1 MALNL
6 TRSKRFLRFLYAATL
21 CAIMPFVT
29 KAQLPTT
36 AAAYPFVASTKTFNY
51 LSGGTVPTGWVN
63 GTGNSDDNN
72 CMVNIGFPFT
82 FCGVP
87 YTQVNISTNGI
98 MAFGTT
104 GSTILWAYYPA
115 YNTYIPNTGPAVFAG
130 WCDAQGPSISN
141 VTYATTGVAPNRVFT
156 MQLEG
161 WGSWPF
167 SGSYVTYQYILY
179 EGGAIEIMY
188 RQESGSSSGFNST
201 AAIGIANSQTDY
213 QTLPNTGVSPTP
225 STTAWI
231 SGPPITGNRPAT
243 GQSYLWGLV
252 PCTGTPQYNI
262 AGPYQ
267 ACPGKNFNLTISGTG
282 IISGLTFQWES
293 NSTSASGPWQP
304 VAGATTN
311 TLTDV
316 VTTSSKWYRCK
327 ITCTNSGL
335 SYTTPAWQVDVAPFM
350 FCYCDNGPA
359 VNTGLDIGNVKV
371 LAMPSGQVRLD
382 NGISTPAVSNTN
394 SKNAYSTFQYTVP
407 PVVMYRDSTFKFSV
421 SSITSAATMPATVN
435 VVVFVDMDR
444 NGIFD
449 ATDKVLQKKITAA
462 STVPNTESN
471 TFTIPHDAQ
480 IGLTGMR
487 VIAST
492 GNPDSC
498 GFGSAEGET
507 EDYLVDMRWEPCK
520 GPENAGAAVTSVA
533 QICPDYDYVV
543 TDTTYEKKKSELQR
557 LWQVSADNIG
567 WTNLTGTND
576 QDFLNKIFTGQ
587 PLYYRVRMVCPRTS
601 DTTYSTVGNI
611 KPKDGYKCY
620 CYSQAVGGNVKDTS
634 DIGGITIGNYTMNT
648 GGPHLLNPH
657 AYSKRTDHTDET
669 PLELFADSTYITTIY
684 QTQHSD
690 VHADAKVTI
699 FIDYNNNKQYDVP
712 YERVYTG
719 YTSVSNF
726 TIADTFTIPS
736 VVITGVPTGMRFI
749 INNNLAPNTP
759 SDEACGPYTSGETHD
774 FIVVLN
780 KLFPAGVR
788 PVGSISNLAVYPNP
802 NDGKFMLQ
810 FNNSGDAKQVDVTI
824 SNVTGQQVFHHT
836 YNTNGAQFSK
846 EINLNEVAKGVYI
859 VELNANGEKLTQKL
873 VIQ

>member
-1 MALNL
+1 MKQLLRKLFLL
-6 TRSKRFLRFLYAATL
+6 TVATL
-21 CAIMPFVT
+21 VVGNAEAQYCNPSIAIGCS
-29 KAQLPTT
+29 
-36 AAAYPFVASTKTFNY
+36 AADYIQSFST
-51 LSGGTVPTGWVN
+51 SGGIT
-63 GTGNSDDNN
+63 
-72 CMVNIGFPFT
+72 
-82 FCGVP
+82 
-87 YTQVNISTNGI
+87 NISN
-98 MAFGTT
+98 
-104 GSTILWAYYPA
+104 
-115 YNTYIPNTGPAVFAG
+115 PNTGCQNAATGINAYLSMVHTAV
-130 WCDAQGPSISN
+130 PSMTVN
-141 VTYATTGVAPNRVFT
+141 FTVTNTPSFPEYYRIFVDWNIDGDMTDPGEEVWYGGQLNSGQTVSSSFVVPSTATPGTTRMRVMCVYATVTWGPCSSVTFGEIEDYTFVINAPCSGVPNIY
-156 MQLEG
+156 
-161 WGSWPF
+161 S
-167 SGSYVTYQYILY
+167 VT
-179 EGGAIEIMY
+179 A
-188 RQESGSSSGFNST
+188 T
-201 AAIGIANSQTDY
+201 
-213 QTLPNTGVSPTP
+213 PNPV
-225 STTAWI
+225 
-231 SGPPITGNRPAT
+231 
-243 GQSYLWGLV
+243 
-252 PCTGTPQYNI
+252 
-262 AGPYQ
+262 
-267 ACPGKNFNLTISGTG
+267 CPGKPLKVSLAGLPQTQQTYEWKYSDDGVSWQNYTG
-282 IISGLTFQWES
+282 
-293 NSTSASGPWQP
+293 
-304 VAGATTN
+304 VVGAYGDIN
-311 TLTDV
+311 DV
-316 VTTSSKWYRCK
+316 IYNDRWYRCK
-327 ITCTNSGL
+327 ITCTNSGQ
-335 SYTTPAWQVDVAPFM
+335 SYTTPAYLVKVAGFM
-350 FCYCDNGPA
+350 YCYCDNGAA
-359 VNTGLDIGNVKV
+359 VTTGLDVGNVKV

-394 SKNAYSTFQYTVP
+394 SKYAYSSFQYTVP

-520 GPENAGAAVTSVA
+520 GPANAGDAITSVA
-533 QICPDYDYVV
+533 QICPDYDYMV

-567 WTNLTGTND
+567 WTNMTGSND
-576 QDFLNKIFTGQ
+576 QDQLNKIFTGQ

-620 CYSQAVGGNVKDTS
+620 CYSQSVGGNVKDTS

-648 GGPHLLNPH
+648 GGPHLLNPA
-657 AYSKRTDHTDET
+657 AYSKRTDHTDEA
-669 PLELFADSTYITTIY
+669 PLQLFADSTYIITVY
-684 QTQHSD
+684 HTQHSAI
-690 VHADAKVTI
+690 HADAKVTI

-774 FIVVLN
+774 FIVALN
-780 KLFPAGVR
+780 KIFPEGVK

-824 SNVTGQQVFHHT
+824 SNVTGQQVFHQMYT
-836 YNTNGAQFSK
+836 TSGSQFSQQ
-846 EINLNEVAKGVYI
+846 INLNDVAKGVYI

-873 VIQ
+873 VIR